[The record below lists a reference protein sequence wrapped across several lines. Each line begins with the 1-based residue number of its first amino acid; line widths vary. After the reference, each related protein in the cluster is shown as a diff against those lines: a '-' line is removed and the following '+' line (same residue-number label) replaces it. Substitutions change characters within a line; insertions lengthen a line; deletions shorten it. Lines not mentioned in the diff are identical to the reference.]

1 MRFIA
6 AFLLTALLCFLAG
19 VFLQWWGIAI
29 AAFIV
34 AIAIHQR
41 AWKAY
46 LSAFLAVF
54 VVWALIAWWRDSANE
69 GLLSKQVAEL
79 FSLGSSILLII
90 VSSVIGALVAGFAAM
105 SGSYLRGLVLR
116 K

>member
-19 VFLQWWGIAI
+19 LYLEWWGITI

-41 AWKAY
+41 AWKSY
-46 LSAFLAVF
+46 VSAFLAVF

-69 GLLSKQVAEL
+69 GILSRQVAEL
-79 FSLGSSILLII
+79 FSLGSSTLLII
-90 VSSVIGALVAGFAAM
+90 VSAFVGAFVSGFAAM
-105 SGSYLRGLVLR
+105 SGSYLRGLLVR